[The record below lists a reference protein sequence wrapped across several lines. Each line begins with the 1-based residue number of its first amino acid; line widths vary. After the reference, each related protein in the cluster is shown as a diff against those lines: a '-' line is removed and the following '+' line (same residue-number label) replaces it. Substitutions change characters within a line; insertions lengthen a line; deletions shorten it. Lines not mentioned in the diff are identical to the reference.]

1 MKRYCLYL
9 VVLFGGFLLVGAPG
23 CSSDP
28 NVEGAKLD
36 LKNKDY
42 DRALENI
49 NKAIETDAT
58 NAEAHEL
65 KGQILQEHAFTVD
78 DAERHSAMLGEMVSS
93 YNQAVELD
101 PERSTAVGNQLKIA
115 YFNEFNRGIQAFN
128 RGQQAQ
134 NDAREAVFTE
144 AASYFGNAAMMFPD
158 STGPYINQA
167 YAYFSSGTPE
177 RAIPS
182 FEMAIEKGDTEEDT
196 YVYLG
201 DLYRQY
207 NQPDKGIA
215 LMEQARQ
222 RYPNNENI
230 QAQLMNFYVTSGRES
245 EALDVY
251 QEAVDKEPNNKL
263 YRYNYGSL
271 LLELENYD
279 AAIAQLKEAVRIDPT
294 YANAQYN
301 LGAAY
306 VNMAVIVND
315 EVTTMD
321 DELREKRGEMS
332 EDEIKQMQAKMDE
345 REEKRES
352 LFEKAIGPLE
362 KAKEL
367 TEAEGNDE
375 YYFDKSVDR
384 CRERATGEFAENS
397 KCLTS
402 ITGICQALFQSYV
415 QTNQTAK
422 AEAVSDC
429 AGYEIN

>member
-1 MKRYCLYL
+1 MKRYRLFL
-9 VVLFGGFLLVGAPG
+9 VVLLGGFLLIGADG

-49 NKAIETDAT
+49 AKALETDPD
-58 NAEAHEL
+58 NAEALEL
-65 KGQILQEHAFTVD
+65 KGQILQEQAFTVS
-78 DAERHSAMLGEMVSS
+78 DAAQHGAMLEEMVFS
-93 YNQAVELD
+93 YNRCVELD
-101 PERSTAVGNQLKIA
+101 PTLSTNVENRLKKA
-115 YFNEFNRGIQAFN
+115 YFDEFNRGIQAFN

-134 NDAREAVFTE
+134 SAERATVFNE

-158 STGPYINQA
+158 STDAYVNQA
-167 YAYFSSGTPE
+167 YSYFSSGNAE
-177 RAIPS
+177 WAIQP
-182 FEMAIEKGDTEEDT
+182 FEMVIERGGADEDIFIRLAVLYQT
-196 YVYLG
+196 Y
-201 DLYRQY
+201 
-207 NQPDKGIA
+207 
-215 LMEQARQ
+215 EQHDEAVSLLEKAVDI
-222 RYPNNENI
+222 YPENEDI
-230 QAQLMNFYVTSGRES
+230 RSQLMNAYVASGRAS
-245 EALDVY
+245 EARTVF
-251 QEAVDKEPNNKL
+251 QEAVDKEPDNEL

-271 LLELENYD
+271 MLELEDYD
-279 AAIAQLKEAVRIDPT
+279 GAIEQLTEAVRIDPE

-306 VNMAVIVND
+306 VNRAVVAN
-315 EVTTMD
+315 EEWTAMD
-321 DELREKRGEMS
+321 DSLREKRSQMS

-345 REEKRES
+345 RAEERRS

-367 TEAEGNDE
+367 VEAEGNDE

-397 KCLTS
+397 ECTGS

-422 AEAVSDC
+422 AETVSEC
-429 AGYEIN
+429 AGYELN

>member
-1 MKRYCLYL
+1 MI
-9 VVLFGGFLLVGAPG
+9 GAPG

-42 DRALENI
+42 DRALENVI
-49 NKAIETDAT
+49 KALETDPA

-65 KGQILQEHAFTVD
+65 KGQILQEQAFAVS
-78 DAERHSAMLGEMVSS
+78 DAAQHGALLEEMVAS
-93 YNQAVELD
+93 YNRCVELD
-101 PERSTAVGNQLKIA
+101 PTRSAAIDNQLKIA

-134 NDAREAVFTE
+134 NDDREAVFNE

-158 STGPYINQA
+158 SSDAYINQA

-177 RAIPS
+177 RSIQP
-182 FEMAIEKGDTEEDT
+182 FEMAIEKGDTNEDT
-196 YVYLG
+196 FVYLG
-201 DLYRQY
+201 DLYRQSEQY
-207 NQPDKGIA
+207 DKGIA
-215 LMEQARQ
+215 LMERARQ
-222 RYPNNENI
+222 IYPENENL

-251 QEAVDKEPNNKL
+251 QQAVDQEPNNKL

-279 AAIAQLKEAVRIDPT
+279 DAIKQLAAAVRIDSA

-306 VNMAVIVND
+306 VNRAVVVNE

-321 DELREKRGEMS
+321 DELREKRSGMS
-332 EDEIKQMQAKMDE
+332 EDEVKKMETQMDE
-345 REEKRES
+345 RAQVRRS
-352 LFEKAIGPLE
+352 LFESAITPLE

-367 TEAEGNDE
+367 TEAEGGDAA
-375 YYFDKSVDR
+375 S
-384 CRERATGEFAENS
+384 
-397 KCLTS
+397 L
-402 ITGICQALFQSYV
+402 TGICTALFQSYV

-422 AEAVSDC
+422 AEGVSEC